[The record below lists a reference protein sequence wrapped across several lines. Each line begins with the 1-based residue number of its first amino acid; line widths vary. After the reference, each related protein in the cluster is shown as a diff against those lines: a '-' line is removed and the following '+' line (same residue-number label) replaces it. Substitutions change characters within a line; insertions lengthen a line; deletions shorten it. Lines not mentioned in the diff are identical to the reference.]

1 MWNGNNKTMSLTPE
15 LVELKQRPTDLPP
28 DLRRLYEPHVAKV
41 TVLRNFLPTKV
52 PGVNI
57 NQWQAAQLIRWQIQE
72 AHREGRGTAIG
83 VFGPMFAGKTTV
95 ICLLAREMRTSGE
108 THAVC
113 KHARDF
119 KRYGA
124 EAVNHPGN
132 IRTGARLYQS
142 LSTVDAA
149 FPGVL
154 FLDEFQFC
162 DDKPADAQAFVESRH
177 RDGLSTVFAQLDTD
191 FRREPWGTTVALLPV
206 LDVVVFLGA
215 ECDCGRVG
223 YFTQRKVDGKPAHV
237 DDPVVVVGAEELY
250 SAACSKCHEVGGKP
264 KNEMF

>member
-1 MWNGNNKTMSLTPE
+1 MSLPPE
-15 LVELKQRPTDLPP
+15 LLELRQKPADLPP
-28 DLRRLYEPHVAKV
+28 DLRRLYEPHLAKV
-41 TVLRNFLPTKV
+41 TVLRNFLPTEIA
-52 PGVNI
+52 GVNT
-57 NQWQAAQLIRWQIQE
+57 NQRQAAQLIRWHILQAYQE
-72 AHREGRGTAIG
+72 GKGTAIG

-95 ICLLAREMRTSGE
+95 LCLLAEQMGIRGE

-119 KRYGA
+119 ERYGA

-162 DDKPADAQAFVESRH
+162 DDKPADAQAFVESRR
-177 RDGLSTVFAQLDTD
+177 RDGLPTVFAQLDTD
-191 FRREPWGTTVALLPV
+191 FRREPWATTIALLPV
-206 LDVVVFLGA
+206 LDTVIFLGA
-215 ECDCGRVG
+215 RCDHCGQIG
-223 YFTQRKVDGKPAHV
+223 YFTQRKVDGKPAHFN
-237 DDPVVVVGAEELY
+237 DPVVVVGAEELY
-250 SAACSKCHEVGGKP
+250 SAACGGCHEVGGKP